1 MPSKPAV
8 LIYRN
13 NLLPPSETFIQN
25 QAEALQRFTPFYVG
39 SRCVQG
45 LQLPNERTFAV
56 NQGGVIGLAR
66 EVSYKLWG
74 LAPATFVRHLRKLNP
89 VLIHAH
95 FGPDGVMALPL
106 ARDLGI
112 PLAVTFHGYDAT
124 MQDEY
129 AKASF
134 WSHRVYLRRRQTLKQ
149 KARLFVAVSDYIKKN
164 LLEQDFPPDKV
175 VVHHIGVDTETFH
188 PDPSVP
194 REPIVLFVGRL
205 LEKKGCEYLIRAMA
219 KVQAAMQDVELV
231 IIGDGPM
238 KLDLEKL
245 ATASLRHYRFLGL
258 QPRQVVQSW
267 MNRALVLGAPSVT
280 AATGESEGMP
290 IVILEA
296 QAMGLPVVS
305 SIHSG
310 IPDVVVHKETGFLA
324 SERDWNTLADYI
336 LRLLKD
342 KTLWQ
347 QFSQKGQERVRTL
360 FNLRSQT
367 KALENLYD
375 AVLQGDT

>member
-1 MPSKPAV
+1 MPNKPTV

-13 NLLPPSETFIQN
+13 NLLPPSETFVQN
-25 QAEALQRFTPFYVG
+25 QAEALQRFTPYYVG
-39 SRCVQG
+39 SRRVQG
-45 LQLPNERTFAV
+45 LQLPSERTRAV
-56 NQGGVIGLAR
+56 NQGGVFGLAW
-66 EVSYKLWG
+66 EASYKFWG
-74 LAPATFVRHLRKLNP
+74 LAPGFVRHLQQLHP

-106 ARDLGI
+106 ARDLNI

-134 WSHRVYLRRRQTLKQ
+134 WSHRVYLRRREVLKQ
-149 KARLFVAVSDYIKKN
+149 KAQLFIAVSGYIKKK
-164 LLEQDFPPDKV
+164 LLEQGFPPEKV
-175 VVHHIGVDTETFH
+175 AVHHIGVDTDAFQ
-188 PDPSVP
+188 PDPGVS
-194 REPIVLFVGRL
+194 REPVVLFVGRL

-219 KVQAAMQDVELV
+219 KVQATMPDVELIV
-231 IIGDGPM
+231 IGDGPM

-245 ATASLRHYRFLGL
+245 AAESLRRYKFLGS
-258 QPRQVVQSW
+258 QPRPVVQSW
-267 MNRALVLGAPSVT
+267 MNRALLLGAPSVT
-280 AATGESEGMP
+280 AASGESEGMP

-310 IPDVVVHKETGFLA
+310 IPDVVVHKETGFLT
-324 SERDWNTLADYI
+324 SERDWKTLGDYI
-336 LRLLKD
+336 LRLLED

-360 FNLRSQT
+360 FNLHSQT
-367 KALENLYD
+367 RALENLYD
-375 AVLQGDT
+375 ALLQGET

>member
-1 MPSKPAV
+1 MSSKPTV

-13 NLLPPSETFIQN
+13 NLLPASETFVQN

-39 SRCVQG
+39 SRRVQG
-45 LQLPNERTFAV
+45 LQLPEKRTFAV
-56 NQGGVIGLAR
+56 NQGGLLGLPR

-74 LAPATFVRHLRKLNP
+74 LAPDFVQHLRKLNP

-134 WSHRVYLRRRQTLKQ
+134 WSHRVYLRHRQELKQ

-164 LLEQDFPPDKV
+164 LLEQGFPPDKV
-175 VVHHIGVDTETFH
+175 VVHHIGVDTKTFQ

-219 KVQAAMQDVELV
+219 KVQAVMPDVELI
-231 IIGDGPM
+231 IIGDGLL
-238 KLDLEKL
+238 KLDLVKL
-245 ATASLRHYRFLGL
+245 AAASLGRYRFLGS

-324 SERDWNTLADYI
+324 SERDWNTLAGYI
-336 LRLLKD
+336 LRLLED

-347 QFSQKGQERVRTL
+347 QFSQKGQERVRTV
-360 FNLRSQT
+360 FNLSSQT

-375 AVLQGDT
+375 AVLQGNA

>member
-1 MPSKPAV
+1 MLSQPTV

-13 NLLPPSETFIQN
+13 NLLPPSETFVQN
-25 QAEALQRFTPFYVG
+25 QAEALRRFTPFYVG
-39 SRCVQG
+39 SRRVQG

-56 NQGGVIGLAR
+56 NQGGLLGLTR

-74 LAPATFVRHLRKLNP
+74 LAPDFVRHLRKLNP

-124 MQDEY
+124 MQDAY

-134 WSHRVYLRRRQTLKQ
+134 WSHRVYLRRRQVLKQ
-149 KARLFVAVSDYIKKN
+149 KAQLFVAVSDYIKKT
-164 LLEQDFPPDKV
+164 LLEQGFEPDKV
-175 VVHHIGVDTETFH
+175 VVHHIGVDTKTFQ
-188 PDPSVP
+188 PDPSVV

-219 KVQAAMQDVELV
+219 KVQAAIPDAELV

-238 KLDLEKL
+238 NLDLKKL
-245 ATASLRHYRFLGL
+245 AAALLYRYKFLGS

-267 MNRALVLGAPSVT
+267 MNRALILGAPSVT

-336 LRLLKD
+336 LRLLED

-367 KALENLYD
+367 KVLENLYD
-375 AVLQGDT
+375 AVLQKNA

>member
-1 MPSKPAV
+1 MPSKPTV

-13 NLLPPSETFIQN
+13 NLLPPSETFVQN
-25 QAEALQRFTPFYVG
+25 QAEAMQRFTPLYVG
-39 SRCVQG
+39 SRRVQG
-45 LQLPNERTFAV
+45 LQLPLERTFAV
-56 NQGGVIGLAR
+56 NQGGLLGMVR

-74 LAPATFVRHLRKLNP
+74 LVPDFVRQLRQLNP

-106 ARDLGI
+106 AQHLGI

-129 AKASF
+129 IKTSF
-134 WSHRVYLRRRQTLKQ
+134 WSHRVYLKRRQLLKH
-149 KARLFVAVSDYIKKN
+149 KAQLFVAVSDYIKKN
-164 LLEQDFPPDKV
+164 LLEQGFPPDKV
-175 VVHHIGVDTETFH
+175 VVHHIGVDTNIFQ
-188 PDPSVP
+188 PNPSIM
-194 REPIVLFVGRL
+194 RAPIVLFVGRL

-219 KVQAAMQDVELV
+219 KVQAVKPDVELV

-238 KLDLEKL
+238 KLDLEQQAKE
-245 ATASLRHYRFLGL
+245 SLHRYMFLGS
-258 QPRQVVQSW
+258 QSRQVVQTW
-267 MNRALVLGAPSVT
+267 MNRAKILVAPSVT

-310 IPDVVVHKETGFLA
+310 IPDVVVHQETGLLA
-324 SERDWNTLADYI
+324 SERDWNTLAKYI
-336 LRLLKD
+336 LRLLED
-342 KTLWQ
+342 KTLWH
-347 QFSQKGQERVRTL
+347 QFSQKGQERVRTI

-367 KALENLYD
+367 EALENLYD
-375 AVLQGDT
+375 GILQA